1 MASTSVAVVAVVL
14 SAGRVW
20 PRACQLQR
28 LLQLGNMQ
36 CMARDGRPEVGMY
49 MSSKRAV
56 WVFSIECCMADVLCV
71 MYRLLRAFGWGGLSW
86 YGPPVPFVTRTEISR
101 EQQIP
106 GVHLTLERKLR
117 TPYHA

>member
-28 LLQLGNMQ
+28 LLQLGNMR

-71 MYRLLRAFGWGGLSW
+71 MYRRVESLW
-86 YGPPVPFVTRTEISR
+86 
-101 EQQIP
+101 
-106 GVHLTLERKLR
+106 LERVKLVR
-117 TPYHA
+117 PAGPLCYTHRNIA